1 MGGRGR
7 LDDARD
13 RETERGRLVWRRGC
27 ARSLTVIL
35 QEGRANKKA
44 AEALEVEI
52 LGEAVRAT
60 EVRPMPLKL
69 VLHGP
74 RKLQEASADEF
85 KPTTG
90 KARKGKK
97 AAAVSTLFSRIER

>member
-1 MGGRGR
+1 MGGHGR
-7 LDDARD
+7 LDDVRD
-13 RETERGRLVWRRGC
+13 HEAERGRLVWRCGC
-27 ARSLTVIL
+27 TRSLTVIL

-44 AEALEVEI
+44 AEVLEVEI
-52 LGEAVRAT
+52 LGQAVHAT
-60 EVRPMPLKL
+60 EERPMPLKL

-97 AAAVSTLFSRIER
+97 AAAVSTLFSRIGR